1 VNDDWRT
8 GVVFVLVVE
17 LVFANSYP
25 SPRFY
30 FWKLRETGAANL
42 LIHLELLYLFLFFT
56 KRIALILINSRFNI
70 LKGLNVKVRLM
81 GKR

>member
-1 VNDDWRT
+1 MNDDWRT

-30 FWKLRETGAANL
+30 FWKLREREWCCKLVNP
-42 LIHLELLYLFLFFT
+42 F
-56 KRIALILINSRFNI
+56 RIALFIFIFY
-70 LKGLNVKVRLM
+70 
-81 GKR
+81 